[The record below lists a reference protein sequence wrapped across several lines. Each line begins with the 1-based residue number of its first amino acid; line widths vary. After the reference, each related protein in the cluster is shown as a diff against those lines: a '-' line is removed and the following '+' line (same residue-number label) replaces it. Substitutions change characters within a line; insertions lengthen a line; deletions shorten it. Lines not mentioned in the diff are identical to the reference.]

1 MEVSQD
7 DVSADGGALAEVI
20 HLCASTLDH
29 ARPFVP
35 VARTSQSLLPA
46 PLDGARDADL
56 LQRRYGDRWVELPAD
71 AGRPIAAL
79 EQLLHRGPTAA
90 DPAAHAPN
98 KALVEGWLV
107 VQAAAT
113 FGAVLEEEADV
124 LGEVLGADLLDL
136 PLRQLD
142 QVVGAV
148 LDLGLVRCGDP
159 SWADPVA
166 ADATRLVLD
175 VLKAD
180 LSSAVATHREL
191 YERFTEQVWT
201 IREEMLRAGLTPW
214 SILGRARL
222 RSQLAA
228 VSRTGKLQGSLTE
241 TIELLLR
248 ARTERKRLDDLAPML
263 ERHLGKHDQ
272 GAFTDID
279 AAQASLDALQRLQ
292 HALGDRLDV
301 ERLRG
306 LLMADAF
313 ARAELTTPALN
324 LRSALRGWQ
333 AELARLCGGDP
344 WSTPAGQLGD
354 WAARTR
360 SLLPEMTAAL
370 RAVSA
375 LGREPVTMRDLVND
389 LLLREHVAQ
398 VGLPALGAASI
409 RAETGSAS

>member
-1 MEVSQD
+1 M
-7 DVSADGGALAEVI
+7 
-20 HLCASTLDH
+20 
-29 ARPFVP
+29 
-35 VARTSQSLLPA
+35 PA
-46 PLDGARDADL
+46 PLDGGRDADL
-56 LQRRYGDRWVELPAD
+56 LQKRYGDRWVELPAGM
-71 AGRPIAAL
+71 GRPIAAL
-79 EQLLHRGPTAA
+79 EQLLQRGPTAA
-90 DPAAHAPN
+90 DPAAAQPS
-98 KALVEGWLV
+98 KAVVEGWLV

-113 FGAVLEEEADV
+113 YGEVLEEEADV

-159 SWADPVA
+159 SWADPAA
-166 ADATRLVLD
+166 ADASRLVLD
-175 VLKAD
+175 VLRPD

-191 YERFTEQVWT
+191 YERFTDQVWT
-201 IREEMLRAGLTPW
+201 IGDELLRAGAAPW

-222 RSQLAA
+222 RSRLTA
-228 VSRTGKLQGSLTE
+228 VSRTGKLPGSLAE
-241 TIELLLR
+241 TIDLLHR
-248 ARTERKRLDDLAPML
+248 ARAERKRLDDLAPLL
-263 ERHLGKHDQ
+263 ERHLGRHDQ
-272 GAFTDID
+272 GAVTDVE
-279 AAQASLDALQRLQ
+279 AAQASLEALQRLQ

-313 ARAELTTPALN
+313 SRPELTTPALN

-344 WSTPAGQLGD
+344 WSTPAGQLAD

-360 SLLPEMTAAL
+360 ALLPEMAAAL
-370 RAVSA
+370 RSVVA
-375 LGREPVTMRDLVND
+375 LGREPATMRDLVDD

-398 VGLPALGAASI
+398 VGLPALGAPPI
-409 RAETGSAS
+409 RVETGSAS